1 MDIFELKVLLRTLI
15 LPPAS
20 PLILTVVGLVLT
32 RSTRLRTAGKILC
45 VSGVALLWLLST
57 PVVSGQ
63 LMKMGSQFPAL
74 DLEQPVPAQ
83 AVVILAG
90 GVRRYS
96 PEYNDDS
103 PNEITLQR
111 LAYGARV
118 ARISALP
125 VLLTGGRE
133 EARVMRDFLVT
144 DFGITPQWVESA
156 ALNTRDNAVYSSELL
171 KRDGVGTIVLVT
183 SALHMSRAVKE
194 FRAQGMKVVAAPVS
208 HYSPTEGLISRWVPS
223 TSGLR
228 DSRNALYEVLGNVFY
243 QLTGD

>member
-1 MDIFELKVLLRTLI
+1 MDFFELKVLLRTLI

-20 PLILTVVGLVLT
+20 PLILAVVGLGLT
-32 RSTRLRTAGKILC
+32 RSLRMRTIGKVLC
-45 VSGVALLWLLST
+45 ISGVASLWLLST

-63 LMKMGSQFPAL
+63 LMKLATHHPAL
-74 DLEQPVPAQ
+74 DLSQPAPGQ

-118 ARISALP
+118 ARINALP
-125 VLLTGGRE
+125 VLVTGGRE
-133 EARVMRDFLVT
+133 EARVMNDFLIA
-144 DFGITPQWVESA
+144 DFGITPRWVEDSA
-156 ALNTRDNAVYSSELL
+156 LDTRDNALYSSELL
-171 KRDGVGTIVLVT
+171 KRDGIGTIVLVT

-194 FRAQGMKVVAAPVS
+194 FRAQGMEVVAAPVS
-208 HYSPTEGLISRWVPS
+208 HYSPTEGLISRWVPGIA
-223 TSGLR
+223 GLR
-228 DSRNALYEVLGNVFY
+228 DSRNSLYEIFANVVY
-243 QLTGD
+243 ELTSE